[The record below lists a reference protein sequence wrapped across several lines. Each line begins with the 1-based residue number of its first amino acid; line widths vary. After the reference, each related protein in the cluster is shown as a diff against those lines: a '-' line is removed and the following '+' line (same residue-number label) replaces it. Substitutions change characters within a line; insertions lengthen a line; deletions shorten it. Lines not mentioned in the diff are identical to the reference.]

1 MSNCNLPVTS
11 ALGSFL
17 FIAEIV
23 QDSDEE
29 QHNAINFD
37 PSLPTQHQVL
47 VRLLFIHSETYE

>member
-1 MSNCNLPVTS
+1 MSNCNLPVAS
-11 ALGSFL
+11 LGSFL
-17 FIAEIV
+17 LIAEIV

-47 VRLLFIHSETYE
+47 DRLPFIHSETYR